1 MLLFT
6 SKTRRLID
14 SAVQRL
20 PDEARRQL
28 WQTWAMENPQL
39 RRPGGITDDGG
50 PALPRDVVLV
60 MQSALMDLEAA
71 KRREMNA
78 SHLSENELSDLEN
91 DLTYI
96 IAVSRLLQQIP
107 TQ

>member
-20 PDEARRQL
+20 PDETRRQL
-28 WQTWAMENPQL
+28 WQTWVKENPQL
-39 RRPGGITDDGG
+39 RRPDGITDDGG
-50 PALPRDVVLV
+50 PPPPSDVVLV
-60 MQSALMDLEAA
+60 MQSALVDLEAA

-78 SHLSENELSDLEN
+78 PDLSEDEVSDLES

-107 TQ
+107 TR

>member
-6 SKTRRLID
+6 SKTRGLID

-28 WQTWAMENPQL
+28 WQTWAKENPQL
-39 RRPGGITDDGG
+39 RRPGGITDDSG
-50 PALPRDVVLV
+50 PPPPRDVVLV
-60 MQSALMDLEAA
+60 MQSALVDLEAA
-71 KRREMNA
+71 KRREMSA
-78 SHLSENELSDLEN
+78 PHLSEVEISDLES

-96 IAVSRLLQQIP
+96 IAVSQLLQQIP
-107 TQ
+107 TR

>member
-6 SKTRRLID
+6 SKTRGLID

-20 PDEARRQL
+20 PDEAGRQL
-28 WQTWAMENPQL
+28 WQTWAKENPQL
-39 RRPGGITDDGG
+39 RRPGGITDDSG
-50 PALPRDVVLV
+50 PPPPRDVVLV
-60 MQSALMDLEAA
+60 MQSALVDLEAA

-78 SHLSENELSDLEN
+78 PHLSEDEISDLES

-96 IAVSRLLQQIP
+96 IAVSQLLQQI
-107 TQ
+107 TTR